1 MRLLFPLHVTVS
13 RCNETFKR
21 NKFMMMQC
29 IVHDIQIYKKK
40 FKATSTTPMRPKCSQ
55 VALPTKG
62 NNKRQKGILS
72 YILGF
77 NFDSNFSKPL
87 SMSSSRS
94 I

>member
-1 MRLLFPLHVTVS
+1 MIFKFTKKSSKPLLEHLCVQNAPRLLCP
-13 RCNETFKR
+13 
-21 NKFMMMQC
+21 Q
-29 IVHDIQIYKKK
+29 
-40 FKATSTTPMRPKCSQ
+40 
-55 VALPTKG
+55 KG

-87 SMSSSRS
+87 SMSSSCS